1 MNGIE
6 RKIKEIKEQK
16 IGNSTKKCLVVEG
29 TDDVRSLEL
38 LLSKL
43 NQNWNEAW
51 VLAGADKKSNVI
63 KILEMEPD
71 WLGIVDRDEWDEEK
85 ITQLQG
91 TMNNLIFLP
100 RYCIENYLIV
110 PDELWKALP
119 EKQKLK
125 IPGGQLELERLIISE
140 LDKWVQHGVLWSVI
154 NPLWEGLRSLGFKE
168 ALLNVDIATNHL
180 EIRKVLSQWHDF
192 LNPDEIWDRYQ
203 TKIIEVSTKSNSE
216 KLKLH
221 VHGKLFYQQV
231 VNTVLNQLVG
241 QKSADDR
248 QFDIIRTLPAIDDL
262 APVVVCMGL

>member
-6 RKIKEIKEQK
+6 KKIKEIKEQK
-16 IGNSTKKCLVVEG
+16 IGNSTRKCLVVEG

-63 KILEMEPD
+63 KILEKEPD

-85 ITQLQG
+85 IMQLQG
-91 TMNNLIFLP
+91 TMSNLIFLP
-100 RYCIENYLIV
+100 RYCIENYLVV
-110 PDELWKALP
+110 PEELWLALP
-119 EKQKLK
+119 EKQKSK
-125 IPGGQLELERLIISE
+125 IPGGQPELERLIISE

-168 ALLNVDIATNHL
+168 ALLDVNIAMDHS
-180 EIRKVLSQWHDF
+180 EIQRVLSEWHDF
-192 LNPDEIWDRYQ
+192 LNPDEIWARYQ
-203 TKIIEVSTKSNSE
+203 TKLTQVNTISNNE

-231 VNTVLNQLVG
+231 VNTVLNQLLG

-248 QFDIIRTLPAIDDL
+248 QFAIIRTLPAVNDL
-262 APVVVCMGL
+262 APVVASMGL